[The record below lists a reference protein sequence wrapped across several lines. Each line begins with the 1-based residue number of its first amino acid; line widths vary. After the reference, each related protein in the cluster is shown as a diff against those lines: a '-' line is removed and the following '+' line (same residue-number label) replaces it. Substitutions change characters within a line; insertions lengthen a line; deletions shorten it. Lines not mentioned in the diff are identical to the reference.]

1 VSVAISFRGKE
12 DDTEGIYAT
21 YATFDPSS
29 RRGLIDA
36 VDWMRD
42 EYVES
47 YEGVVLTDFDQQE
60 NHFPEAKF
68 SLNKVMNLELK
79 RTDFKIVQI
88 HNVEKLI
95 ASQKIIRKQ
104 YTVKGGNVGALGDN
118 ARAENFTQN
127 APAPRSAR
135 KRRLSTED

>member
-1 VSVAISFRGKE
+1 
-12 DDTEGIYAT
+12 
-21 YATFDPSS
+21 
-29 RRGLIDA
+29 
-36 VDWMRD
+36 
-42 EYVES
+42 VES